1 MRRIGKTLEPEVVHD
16 SKETVFVQY
25 SRAAAYMN
33 ACTFDSTPKT
43 HTISGQIKSQH
54 EMWKPTESSLP
65 NEDVLA
71 ISSCR
76 EKGSKLLEGV
86 LSLVKSPSNSG

>member
-1 MRRIGKTLEPEVVHD
+1 MRRIGKTLEPEVVDD
-16 SKETVFVQY
+16 SKETVFVLY
-25 SRAAAYMN
+25 NRAAAHMN

-54 EMWKPTESSLP
+54 EMWKLTESSLP

-71 ISSCR
+71 IRGVSFW
-76 EKGSKLLEGV
+76 KGAV
-86 LSLVKSPSNSG
+86 PSQVA

>member
-1 MRRIGKTLEPEVVHD
+1 M
-16 SKETVFVQY
+16 FAQY
-25 SRAAAYMN
+25 NRAAAHMN

-43 HTISGQIKSQH
+43 HTISSQIKSQH
-54 EMWKPTESSLP
+54 EMWKVTESSLP

-76 EKGSKLLEGV
+76 EKGSKLLERV
-86 LSLVKSPSNSG
+86 LSLVKSPSNSGI